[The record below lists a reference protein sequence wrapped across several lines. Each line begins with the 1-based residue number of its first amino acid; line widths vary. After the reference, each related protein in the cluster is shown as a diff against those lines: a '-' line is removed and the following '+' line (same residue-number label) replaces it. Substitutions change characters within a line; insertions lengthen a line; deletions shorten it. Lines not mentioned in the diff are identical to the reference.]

1 MAVFRPGE
9 FTITDKATEIAG
21 LKKGD
26 RVIDIGCGE
35 GDTVAHLAEK
45 FGFETEGIDM
55 NLAMISEA
63 KSKHPGINVKFGD
76 GRFADSFF
84 VLFLSPVAM
93 RRCPIPLFY
102 RGGRGG
108 AAIPERLSE
117 TTLPASGESFRAR
130 GAMIENK

>member
-1 MAVFRPGE
+1 MRAAF
-9 FTITDKATEIAG
+9 
-21 LKKGD
+21 
-26 RVIDIGCGE
+26 CYQ
-35 GDTVAHLAEK
+35 
-45 FGFETEGIDM
+45 
-55 NLAMISEA
+55 
-63 KSKHPGINVKFGD
+63 NVKFGG

-130 GAMIENK
+130 EAMIENK